1 MPHDLKRALLQM
13 RCNPTFTVVVIL
25 TLALGLGAST
35 AVFSELYAMVLRPLP
50 YRSPDQLVAV
60 HNRFPQLHL
69 ERLGTSPFDYLD
81 LREHREL
88 FSDVGLYYFLD
99 LNHTGIERPEKV
111 NAVAMTSS
119 LFRTLDVK
127 PLIGRVFTP
136 EEERYNGPHAVVL
149 SEVYWRSAYAGDSQI
164 LRQSIQLNGEQY
176 RIVGV
181 MPRSFQFPN
190 DVTEMWTPVAFQPK
204 ELASRVNAGY
214 YLRMVARLAPALSS
228 DRAST
233 QLDTLSRRMAMQHD
247 GSPRERAGWQ
257 FFLLPMARNDDGSVR
272 RWMMLLFAAVTGLL
286 SVVCANVAGLLLV
299 RATERQ
305 FDFSLRMALGASRLR
320 IARQALTEV
329 LLLAIAGGAAGL
341 LIAKVALGALAKYGP
356 PAGKPEF
363 EWPVFWFGTVLTLA
377 TGIVCGFY
385 PAWTA
390 TRAATIE
397 SLKEGGH
404 QRTVS
409 AGKRRWQQALI
420 VGQVGIATTLLL
432 SGGLLLRSFLRL
444 LEAPLGFN
452 PHNVLTI
459 EISLPRLRYPTLE
472 SRAGFI
478 AQVLQRTKHIPG
490 VESASG
496 CSLLP
501 FGYGENVS
509 IFEIV
514 GRPKARVSSYANVNY
529 VFPDYLKT
537 LEIPLLRGRFFKD
550 EETLGSQPIAVVD
563 QTLAQRYFGGEDP
576 IGQSLKTPAGIYQ
589 IIGVV
594 GSVKTTGLDVEGPPT
609 IYFGGAAETLVIRSK
624 LPMAGLTND
633 VQRIVTQI
641 DRDQPVHEVSFLET
655 YVNHSLKTRRFV
667 VFLVTLFGIAGTLLS
682 ALGLYGLL
690 SYSIAVRR
698 REIGI
703 RMAIGASGR
712 AIAALVCF
720 SGLRL
725 VIAGAAL
732 GCVGAWVAHRYIAS
746 QLYGVGFDDTTTW
759 IAVASGILLAGI
771 FACAL
776 PALRAARTNV
786 MESLRFG

>member
-1 MPHDLKRALLQM
+1 
-13 RCNPTFTVVVIL
+13 
-25 TLALGLGAST
+25 
-35 AVFSELYAMVLRPLP
+35 
-50 YRSPDQLVAV
+50 
-60 HNRFPQLHL
+60 
-69 ERLGTSPFDYLD
+69 
-81 LREHREL
+81 
-88 FSDVGLYYFLD
+88 
-99 LNHTGIERPEKV
+99 
-111 NAVAMTSS
+111 
-119 LFRTLDVK
+119 
-127 PLIGRVFTP
+127 
-136 EEERYNGPHAVVL
+136 
-149 SEVYWRSAYAGDSQI
+149 
-164 LRQSIQLNGEQY
+164 
-176 RIVGV
+176 
-181 MPRSFQFPN
+181 
-190 DVTEMWTPVAFQPK
+190 
-204 ELASRVNAGY
+204 
-214 YLRMVARLAPALSS
+214 
-228 DRAST
+228 
-233 QLDTLSRRMAMQHD
+233 
-247 GSPRERAGWQ
+247 
-257 FFLLPMARNDDGSVR
+257 
-272 RWMMLLFAAVTGLL
+272 
-286 SVVCANVAGLLLV
+286 
-299 RATERQ
+299 
-305 FDFSLRMALGASRLR
+305 
-320 IARQALTEV
+320 
-329 LLLAIAGGAAGL
+329 
-341 LIAKVALGALAKYGP
+341 
-356 PAGKPEF
+356 
-363 EWPVFWFGTVLTLA
+363 
-377 TGIVCGFY
+377 
-385 PAWTA
+385 
-390 TRAATIE
+390 
-397 SLKEGGH
+397 
-404 QRTVS
+404 
-409 AGKRRWQQALI
+409 
-420 VGQVGIATTLLL
+420 
-432 SGGLLLRSFLRL
+432 L